1 MADEATNVY
10 SHHIPAA
17 VGDLCLVNF
26 ASIDSAANLKSFI
39 VGALGNDTNRIVS
52 AVLNFETKNSAGGV
66 LEHVECPAMVLLDR
80 NSTDSSNYSISVVY
94 FKSGSWQT
102 TASLSATTY
111 LTVSYIQG
119 YRTSFSIIVADDS
132 SVSTSITPISTACC
146 FAKDTLITMAD
157 GSKRQIQDIRIGDKV
172 LSYDITDGKDCFA
185 RVSSIVIKTSKTPKA
200 TVAFSDGSS
209 VEMASYHPLYTKQ
222 GWHSLTCC
230 DGYGCLMIGD
240 EVKTMRGWKTVVS
253 IEQHIAEGFERYNLS
268 IGDDCDELDCH
279 NYYANDS
286 LAHNIAIRRCVTTSE
301 FSVVKA

>member
-1 MADEATNVY
+1 MADGDTKVY
-10 SHHIPAA
+10 SHPIPAA
-17 VGDLCLVNF
+17 VGDLCLVNHAAIDNASDLLSF
-26 ASIDSAANLKSFI
+26 AT
-39 VGALGNDTNRIVS
+39 GALGNDTNRIVS
-52 AVLNFETKNSAGGV
+52 AILNFETKNTAGGIT
-66 LEHVECPAMVLLDR
+66 EHVECPAMVLLDR
-80 NSTDSSNYSISVVY
+80 NSSDSSKYSASIVY

-102 TASLSATTY
+102 TTALSATTY

-119 YRTSFSIIVADDS
+119 YRSFNSIVADS
-132 SVSTSITPISTACC
+132 ASTSTPITTISTTCC
-146 FAKDTLITMAD
+146 FARDTLITMAD
-157 GSKRQIQDIRIGDKV
+157 GSKRQIQDIRIGDRV
-172 LSYDITDGKDCFA
+172 LSYDITDGKDCLA
-185 RVSSIVIKTSKTPKA
+185 RVSSIAIKTSKTPKA